1 MPNKIVD
8 AINILYK
15 DTIAQ
20 VITSYRKT
28 DLFEI
33 IAGVLLVDTIAPYL
47 FIVALDYALREA
59 TRDTSTGFMLE
70 KDRGVENLQCTDADS
85 SENFTL
91 ISNYMEQTQLLLTR
105 MKMAAETIVLHAN
118 CKKTEY
124 MLFNQEE
131 TDLKTL
137 SDDLLK
143 QVHDLKHLGS
153 WIADRKKE
161 WKLKSS

>member
-20 VITSYRKT
+20 VVTSYRKT

-85 SENFTL
+85 SENLHIDFKLYGANPTT
-91 ISNYMEQTQLLLTR
+91 SNKNENGSRNYCV
-105 MKMAAETIVLHAN
+105 A
-118 CKKTEY
+118 CKLQKDGVYVIQPGRDRSKNTE
-124 MLFNQEE
+124 
-131 TDLKTL
+131 
-137 SDDLLK
+137 
-143 QVHDLKHLGS
+143 
-153 WIADRKKE
+153 
-161 WKLKSS
+161 